1 MEEMRMNIYDITVRK
16 QDGTDQSMQDF
27 QGQVLLV
34 VNTAPG
40 CGLAPQYEELQE
52 LYDTYKDQGFVVL
65 DFPCNQFLNQAPG
78 SDEEINQ
85 TCSLNYGT
93 TFPRFA
99 KIAVN
104 GAETSPL
111 YRYLKKEKSTLL
123 GGRIEWN
130 FTKFLVDRQ
139 GRVVKRYLPTS
150 SPLKLKEDIELYL
163 EK

>member
-1 MEEMRMNIYDITVRK
+1 MSIYDITVRK

-139 GRVVKRYLPTS
+139 GRVIKRYLPTT

>member
-1 MEEMRMNIYDITVRK
+1 MSIYEITVQK
-16 QDGTDQSMQDF
+16 QDGTDQSMAEY
-27 QGQVLLV
+27 QGQVLLI

-40 CGLAPQYEELQE
+40 CGLAPQYKELQE
-52 LYDTYKDQGFVVL
+52 LYDNYKDKGFVVL

-78 SDEEINQ
+78 SAEEINQ
-85 TCSLNYGT
+85 TCSLTYGT

-99 KIAVN
+99 KIEVN
-104 GAETSPL
+104 GLGASPL
-111 YRYLKKEKSTLL
+111 YHYLKKEKSTLL

-139 GRVVKRYLPTS
+139 GHVVKRYLPTT
-150 SPLKLKEDIELYL
+150 SPLKLKEDIEHFL

>member
-1 MEEMRMNIYDITVRK
+1 MGIYDFTVQK
-16 QDGTDQSMQDF
+16 QDGIDQSMADYK
-27 QGQVLLV
+27 GQVLLI

-40 CGLAPQYEELQE
+40 CGLAPQYKELQE
-52 LYDTYKDQGFVVL
+52 LYDSYKDNGFVVL

-85 TCSLNYGT
+85 TCSLTYGT

-99 KIAVN
+99 KIEVN
-104 GAETSPL
+104 GVGASPL
-111 YRYLKKEKSTLL
+111 YRYLKKEKSALL

-139 GRVVKRYLPTS
+139 GCVVKRYLPTT

>member
-1 MEEMRMNIYDITVRK
+1 MSIYNFTVQK
-16 QDGTDQSMQDF
+16 QDGTDQAMADY
-27 QGQVLLV
+27 QGQVLLI

-40 CGLAPQYEELQE
+40 CGLAPQYKELQE
-52 LYDTYKDQGFVVL
+52 LYGCYKDKGFVVL

-78 SDEEINQ
+78 SAEEINQ
-85 TCSLNYGT
+85 TCSLTYGT

-104 GAETSPL
+104 GSEASPL

-139 GRVVKRYLPTS
+139 GRVVKRYLPTTN
-150 SPLKLKEDIELYL
+150 PLKLKEDIERYL

>member
-1 MEEMRMNIYDITVRK
+1 MSIYDITVLK

-139 GRVVKRYLPTS
+139 GRVVKRYLPTT

>member
-1 MEEMRMNIYDITVRK
+1 MSIYDITVQK

-40 CGLAPQYEELQE
+40 CGLAAQYEKLQE

-104 GAETSPL
+104 GAETSSL
-111 YRYLKKEKSTLL
+111 YRYLKKEKSTLF

-139 GRVVKRYLPTS
+139 GRVVKRYLPTT

>member
-1 MEEMRMNIYDITVRK
+1 MSIYDITVQK

-139 GRVVKRYLPTS
+139 GRVVKRYLPTT
-150 SPLKLKEDIELYL
+150 SPLKLKEDIEL
-163 EK
+163 

>member
-1 MEEMRMNIYDITVRK
+1 MNIYDITVRK
-16 QDGTDQSMQDF
+16 QDGTDQSMTDF

-52 LYDTYKDQGFVVL
+52 LYDTYIDQGFVVL

-104 GAETSPL
+104 GAETTPL

-139 GRVVKRYLPTS
+139 GRVVKRYLPTT

>member
-1 MEEMRMNIYDITVRK
+1 MNIYDITVRK
-16 QDGTDQSMQDF
+16 QDGTDQSMTDF

-93 TFPRFA
+93 TFIRFA

-139 GRVVKRYLPTS
+139 GRVVKRYLPTT
-150 SPLKLKEDIELYL
+150 SPLKLKEDIEFYL

>member
-1 MEEMRMNIYDITVRK
+1 MSIYDITVQK
-16 QDGTDQSMQDF
+16 QDGTDQSLTDF
-27 QGQVLLV
+27 KGQVLLI

-104 GAETSPL
+104 GAETSSL

-139 GRVVKRYLPTS
+139 GRVVKRYLPTT

>member
-1 MEEMRMNIYDITVRK
+1 MNIYDITVRK
-16 QDGTDQSMQDF
+16 QDGTDQSMTDF

-139 GRVVKRYLPTS
+139 GRVVKRYLPTT
-150 SPLKLKEDIELYL
+150 SPLKLKEDIELDL

>member
-1 MEEMRMNIYDITVRK
+1 MSIYDITVRK
-16 QDGTDQSMQDF
+16 QDGTDQSMTDF

-139 GRVVKRYLPTS
+139 GRVVKRYLPTT

>member
-1 MEEMRMNIYDITVRK
+1 MNIYDITVRK
-16 QDGTDQSMQDF
+16 QDGTDHSMQDF

-139 GRVVKRYLPTS
+139 GRVVKRYLPTT

>member
-1 MEEMRMNIYDITVRK
+1 MSIYDITVQK

-78 SDEEINQ
+78 SDEEINK

-111 YRYLKKEKSTLL
+111 YRYLKKEKSTLF

-139 GRVVKRYLPTS
+139 GRVVKRYLPTT

>member
-1 MEEMRMNIYDITVRK
+1 MSIYNFTVQK
-16 QDGTDQSMQDF
+16 QDGTDQAMADY
-27 QGQVLLV
+27 QGQVLLI

-40 CGLAPQYEELQE
+40 CGLAPQYKELQE
-52 LYDTYKDQGFVVL
+52 LYDIYKDKGFVVL

-78 SDEEINQ
+78 SAEEINQ
-85 TCSLNYGT
+85 TCSLTYGT
-93 TFPRFA
+93 SFPRFA
-99 KIAVN
+99 KNEVN
-104 GAETSPL
+104 GAGASPL

-139 GRVVKRYLPTS
+139 GRVVKRYLPTT

>member
-1 MEEMRMNIYDITVRK
+1 MNIYDITVRK
-16 QDGTDQSMQDF
+16 QDGTDQSMTDF

-78 SDEEINQ
+78 SDEEINK

-93 TFPRFA
+93 TFTRFA

-139 GRVVKRYLPTS
+139 GRVVKRYLPTT
-150 SPLKLKEDIELYL
+150 SPLKLKEDIEFYL

>member
-16 QDGTDQSMQDF
+16 QDGTDQSMTDF

-52 LYDTYKDQGFVVL
+52 LYDTYIDQGFVVL

-139 GRVVKRYLPTS
+139 GRVVKRYLPTT
-150 SPLKLKEDIELYL
+150 SPLKLKEDIEFYL

>member
-1 MEEMRMNIYDITVRK
+1 MSIYDITVQK

-27 QGQVLLV
+27 QGQVILV

-40 CGLAPQYEELQE
+40 CGLAPQYKELQE

-104 GAETSPL
+104 GAEASPL

-139 GRVVKRYLPTS
+139 GRVVKRYLPTT
-150 SPLKLKEDIELYL
+150 SPLKLKEDIKHYL

>member
-1 MEEMRMNIYDITVRK
+1 MSIYDITVQK

-85 TCSLNYGT
+85 TCSLNYAT

-139 GRVVKRYLPTS
+139 GRVVKRYLPTT

>member
-1 MEEMRMNIYDITVRK
+1 MSIYDITVQK

-78 SDEEINQ
+78 SDEELNQ

-139 GRVVKRYLPTS
+139 GRVVKRYLPTT

>member
-1 MEEMRMNIYDITVRK
+1 MSIYDFTVQK
-16 QDGTDQSMQDF
+16 QDGTDQSTAEY
-27 QGQVLLV
+27 QGQVLLI

-40 CGLAPQYEELQE
+40 CGLAPQYKELQE
-52 LYDTYKDQGFVVL
+52 LYDSYKDKGFVVL

-78 SDEEINQ
+78 SAEDINKI
-85 TCSLNYGT
+85 CSLNYGT

-104 GAETSPL
+104 GSEASPL

-139 GRVVKRYLPTS
+139 GRVVERYLPTT

-163 EK
+163 ET

>member
-1 MEEMRMNIYDITVRK
+1 MTSIYDFTVEK
-16 QDGTDQSMQDF
+16 QDGREQSMADF
-27 QGQVLLV
+27 RGQVLLI
-34 VNTAPG
+34 VNTATG
-40 CGLAPQYEELQE
+40 CGLTPQYKELQE

-78 SDEEINQ
+78 SAQEINQ

-104 GAETSPL
+104 GSEASPL
-111 YRYLKKEKSTLL
+111 YRYLKKEKTTLL

-139 GRVVKRYLPTS
+139 GRVVKRYLPTT
-150 SPLKLKEDIELYL
+150 SPNKLKKDIEESL
-163 EK
+163 KQQG

>member
-1 MEEMRMNIYDITVRK
+1 MSIYDITVQK

-104 GAETSPL
+104 GAETTPL

-139 GRVVKRYLPTS
+139 GRVVKRYLPTT

>member
-1 MEEMRMNIYDITVRK
+1 MNIYDITVRK
-16 QDGTDQSMQDF
+16 QDGTDQSMTDF

-52 LYDTYKDQGFVVL
+52 LYDTYIDQGFVVL

-139 GRVVKRYLPTS
+139 GRVVKRYLPTT

-163 EK
+163 E

>member
-1 MEEMRMNIYDITVRK
+1 MSIYDITVQK
-16 QDGTDQSMQDF
+16 QDGTDQSMRDF
-27 QGQVLLV
+27 QGKVLLV

-40 CGLAPQYEELQE
+40 CGLAPQYKELQE
-52 LYDTYKDQGFVVL
+52 LYDTYKDKGFVVL

-85 TCSLNYGT
+85 TCSLTYGT

-139 GRVVKRYLPTS
+139 GRVVKRYLPTT

>member
-1 MEEMRMNIYDITVRK
+1 
-16 QDGTDQSMQDF
+16 
-27 QGQVLLV
+27 
-34 VNTAPG
+34 
-40 CGLAPQYEELQE
+40 
-52 LYDTYKDQGFVVL
+52 VL

-139 GRVVKRYLPTS
+139 GRVVKRYLPTT